1 MTDRPIPS
9 CTTDLPPA
17 VERWLERRKD
27 AARRIAARPALDEA
41 VATAAVMQLVADA
54 ERVRAG
60 AAAADPAR

>member
-9 CTTDLPPA
+9 CTTDIPPA

-27 AARRIAARPALDEA
+27 AARRIAAWPALDEA
-41 VATAAVMQLVADA
+41 AATAQIIQLVADA

-60 AAAADPAR
+60 AAADPAR

>member
-41 VATAAVMQLVADA
+41 VATAAVMQLVAYA

-60 AAAADPAR
+60 TAADPAR